1 MLTYRLEFSERARKA
16 LESVRKPED
25 RQAIDGVLAQ
35 LEINPKDL
43 KFWTSRQDSNGM
55 HIFAGPNDYWK
66 ITFGI
71 LEGSRTVYVHSIGP
85 RPSFAFDPRRR
96 ED

>member
-1 MLTYRLEFSERARKA
+1 MPLYSLEFSERANKA

-25 RQAIDGVLAQ
+25 RRAIDGALAQ

-43 KFWTSRQDSNGM
+43 KFWTSKRDSDGM
-55 HIFAGPNDYWK
+55 HIFVGPGNYWK
-66 ITFGI
+66 VTFGI
-71 LEGSRTVYVHSIGP
+71 LEGPRIVYIHSIGP
-85 RPSFAFDPRRR
+85 RPSYAFDPRSR